1 MLYHVGMDE
10 AYHHRQQCY
19 SLHPSLAE
27 LKSPITVHG
36 SAEAE
41 AVGHSAVADTVA
53 AAASVP
59 LVVAL
64 WLHTSDTKN
73 LENSYYKRPAW
84 KHAQDSAW
92 DTPGQHSAAQMDDA
106 QMDGA

>member
-1 MLYHVGMDE
+1 MH
-10 AYHHRQQCY
+10 
-19 SLHPSLAE
+19 S
-27 LKSPITVHG
+27 

-64 WLHTSDTKN
+64 WLHTSDTEN
-73 LENSYYKRPAW
+73 LENFY
-84 KHAQDSAW
+84 
-92 DTPGQHSAAQMDDA
+92 
-106 QMDGA
+106 

>member
-1 MLYHVGMDE
+1 MLHHVGMEE

-19 SLHPSLAE
+19 SLHPNLAE
-27 LKSPITVHG
+27 LQSPITVHG

-59 LVVAL
+59 VVVAL
-64 WLHTSDTKN
+64 WLHASDTEN
-73 LENSYYKRPAW
+73 LENSC
-84 KHAQDSAW
+84 
-92 DTPGQHSAAQMDDA
+92 
-106 QMDGA
+106 